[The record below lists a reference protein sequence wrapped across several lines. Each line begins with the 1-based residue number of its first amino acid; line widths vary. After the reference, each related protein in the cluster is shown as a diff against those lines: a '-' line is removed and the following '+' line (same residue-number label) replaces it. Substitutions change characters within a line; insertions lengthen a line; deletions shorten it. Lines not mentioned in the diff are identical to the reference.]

1 MTPKRDTNI
10 PTTRSA
16 GGVVS
21 IWSLAMG
28 HAAIEVK
35 LAPRTAHR
43 APRTAHLDESVTL
56 VGSQLPVGDPER
68 IAGQLD
74 NLEAMMQECL
84 TLVRDRRAARQEP
97 EPSSAQA
104 FQAAS

>member
-1 MTPKRDTNI
+1 MVTPKRDTNI

-35 LAPRTAHR
+35 L
-43 APRTAHLDESVTL
+43 
-56 VGSQLPVGDPER
+56 
-68 IAGQLD
+68 D

-84 TLVRDRRAARQEP
+84 TLIRDRRAARQEP

>member
-1 MTPKRDTNI
+1 
-10 PTTRSA
+10 
-16 GGVVS
+16 
-21 IWSLAMG
+21 MG

-35 LAPRTAHR
+35 
-43 APRTAHLDESVTL
+43 
-56 VGSQLPVGDPER
+56 
-68 IAGQLD
+68 LD

-84 TLVRDRRAARQEP
+84 TLIRDRRAARQEP